1 MIPDL
6 YDADDDGYGVVWAG
20 CDGLDGSRDGRTK
33 VDEDE
38 MEFKGDVDVDVV
50 GVAMEGMDS
59 DLRVHLS
66 RTIPLGFPS
75 LPVPLPGRSSLTTSP
90 APSSPS
96 FPLRALL
103 LR

>member
-6 YDADDDGYGVVWAG
+6 YDAEDEGYGVVWAG
-20 CDGLDGSRDGRTK
+20 CDGLEGFRDGLTK
-33 VDEDE
+33 VEEDE
-38 MEFKGDVDVDVV
+38 IEFRGDVDVDVV
-50 GVAMEGMDS
+50 GVAMEGMDR

-75 LPVPLPGRSSLTTSP
+75 LPVPLPGRSSLTTSSP
-90 APSSPS
+90 APSPS
-96 FPLRALL
+96 LPLLPLL